1 MSDYEGWEVDYEKA
15 KSADHTAADVL
26 KKTEGR
32 RALEKAIRDLVNQ
45 YLRYNHAI
53 TDEDRRA
60 AGLPLPDDHP
70 TPHPKPATWPE
81 LDFVPEG
88 PGVFQAAFRD
98 KGSQR
103 RGKPAGAHGI
113 ELRWAILDTPPV
125 DADQILHSVFATR
138 SPYTFTFEGHDRGKT
153 VYVIGRWENSKG
165 DEGKGPWTEIYN
177 TI

>member
-1 MSDYEGWEVDYEKA
+1 
-15 KSADHTAADVL
+15 
-26 KKTEGR
+26 
-32 RALEKAIRDLVNQ
+32 LVNQ

-70 TPHPKPATWPE
+70 TPNPKPATWPE

-103 RGKPAGAHGI
+103 QCNRRHRNRGCRPRGQHNRRGENNI
-113 ELRWAILDTPPV
+113 
-125 DADQILHSVFATR
+125 VFIT
-138 SPYTFTFEGHDRGKT
+138 TLWLK
-153 VYVIGRWENSKG
+153 
-165 DEGKGPWTEIYN
+165 
-177 TI
+177 